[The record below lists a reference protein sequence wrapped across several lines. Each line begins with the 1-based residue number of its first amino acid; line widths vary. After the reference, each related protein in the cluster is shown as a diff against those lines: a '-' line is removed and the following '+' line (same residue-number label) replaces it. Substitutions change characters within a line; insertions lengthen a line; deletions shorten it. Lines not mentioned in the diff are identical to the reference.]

1 MLGLLPNIGPWEI
14 AALLAVVLI
23 IFGPGKLPEA
33 VKSLG
38 RAVKDFRKAATEPSP
53 EESRKEESAAK

>member
-1 MLGLLPNIGPWEI
+1 MFGLLPNIGPWEI

-38 RAVKDFRKAATEPSP
+38 KAVKNFRKEVAEPGP
-53 EESRKEESAAK
+53 KENEKEEKPS